1 MMGKGKPMTNKIN
14 TTALRFGLRAASVA
28 AIAIALAI
36 SVAQAQQRQ
45 QQPQQ
50 QRGPLVLKSASY
62 FYIGGKID
70 TKGKGS
76 PIVGHMYVEY
86 MIPQQL
92 RSPYPIVMVHGGN
105 QTGTNFTGT
114 PDGRE
119 GWAQYF
125 VRRGYAVYVVD
136 QVARGRSAH
145 WNQVYGDVQPARLSQ
160 VEERFVAPERFP
172 MWPQAKLHTQWP
184 GTGRP
189 GDPEFDQFYAAQA
202 VSLASFPKQQEVNP
216 PAIVSLLEKIGPSIL
231 MIHSQSGAFAWPVAD
246 KRPDLVKMIVAV
258 EPNGPPVRE
267 LQMVGAPDW
276 FKDGTRDKLS
286 GLGEVPLNYDP
297 PLGEGERLSFVRQ
310 EKADGPE
317 LAHCWLQK
325 EPARKLKN
333 LANVPVAV
341 IMSEASYHAPYDHC
355 TVAYLRQ
362 AGVPTDFIK
371 LAEVGVRGNGH
382 MMMLEKNS
390 DDIARVIEQWTARQ
404 VANQVANQR
413 AAKKGKKK

>member
-1 MMGKGKPMTNKIN
+1 MTNFN
-14 TTALRFGLRAASVA
+14 ATDMLRIGLRAAAVVA
-28 AIAIALAI
+28 VAGLLAAPA
-36 SVAQAQQRQ
+36 VQAQQK
-45 QQPQQ
+45 QQ

-62 FYIGGKID
+62 FYVGGNID

-125 VRRGYAVYVVD
+125 VRRGYAVYIVD

-145 WNQVYGDVQPARLSQ
+145 WNECLRHGAAVAAQPGRGALRRARALPDVAAGEAAHAMAGHRQAGDVN
-160 VEERFVAPERFP
+160 
-172 MWPQAKLHTQWP
+172 
-184 GTGRP
+184 
-189 GDPEFDQFYAAQA
+189 FDQFYAAQA
-202 VSLASFPKQQEVNP
+202 VSIASFAKQQEINP
-216 PAIVSLLEKIGPSIL
+216 PALIALMEKIGPSIL

-276 FKDGTRDKLS
+276 FKDGTTDKLS
-286 GLGEVPLNYDP
+286 GLGEVPLTYDP
-297 PLGEGERLSFVRQ
+297 PLRAGERLSFVRQ
-310 EKADGPE
+310 QKADGPD

-333 LANVPVAV
+333 LANIPVV
-341 IMSEASYHAPYDHC
+341 VVMSEASYHAPYDHC

-362 AGVPTDFIK
+362 ASVPTDFIR
-371 LAEVGVRGNGH
+371 LADVGVRGNGH

-390 DDIARVIEQWTARQ
+390 DEIARVMEQWTERQIGNDRGAR
-404 VANQVANQR
+404 
-413 AAKKGKKK
+413 KGKKK

>member
-1 MMGKGKPMTNKIN
+1 MTTSLNN
-14 TTALRFGLRAASVA
+14 RMLRVGLRVA
-28 AIAIALAI
+28 AVAGLAGLLA
-36 SVAQAQQRQ
+36 VPAAQA
-45 QQPQQ
+45 QQ

-62 FYIGGKID
+62 FYVGGKID

-86 MIPQQL
+86 MIPQRL

-125 VRRGYAVYVVD
+125 VRRGYAVYIVD

-145 WNQVYGDVQPARLSQ
+145 WNGYYGEVQPSRLSQ

-172 MWPQAKLHTQWP
+172 VWPQAKLHTQWP

-189 GDPEFDQFYAAQA
+189 GDVNFDQFYAAQA
-202 VSLASFPKQQEVNP
+202 VSIASFPKQQEINP
-216 PAIVSLLEKIGPSIL
+216 PALIALMEKIGPSIL

-276 FKDGTRDKLS
+276 FKDGTTDKLS

-297 PLGEGERLSFVRQ
+297 PLGSGERLSFVRQ
-310 EKADGPE
+310 EKADGPD

-333 LANVPVAV
+333 LANIPVVV
-341 IMSEASYHAPYDHC
+341 IQSEASYHAPYDHC

-362 AGVPTDFIK
+362 AGVRTDFIR
-371 LAEVGVRGNGH
+371 LADHGIRGNGH

-390 DDIARVIEQWTARQ
+390 DDIARVMEQWTARQ
-404 VANQVANQR
+404 IVNAR
-413 AAKKGKKK
+413 GGRKGKRK

>member
-1 MMGKGKPMTNKIN
+1 MTDSFNA
-14 TTALRFGLRAASVA
+14 TTLRAGLRAVA
-28 AIAIALAI
+28 VVAIAGLLAAPA
-36 SVAQAQQRQ
+36 AQAQQKQ
-45 QQPQQ
+45 QQ

-62 FYIGGKID
+62 FYVGGNID

-125 VRRGYAVYVVD
+125 VRRGYAVYIVD

-145 WNQVYGDVQPARLSQ
+145 WNDYYGAVQPSRMSQ

-172 MWPQAKLHTQWP
+172 VWPQAKLHTQWP

-189 GDPEFDQFYAAQA
+189 GDVNFDQFYAAQA
-202 VSLASFPKQQEVNP
+202 VSIASFPKQQEINP
-216 PAIVSLLEKIGPSIL
+216 PAIIALMEKIGPSIL

-267 LQMVGAPDW
+267 LQMVGPPDW
-276 FKDGTRDKLS
+276 FKDSASDKLS

-297 PLGEGERLSFVRQ
+297 PLGDGERLSFVRQ
-310 EKADGPE
+310 EKADGPD

-333 LANVPVAV
+333 LANIPVV
-341 IMSEASYHAPYDHC
+341 VVMSEASYHAPYDHC
-355 TVAYLRQ
+355 TVAYLKQ
-362 AGVPTDFIK
+362 AGVPTDFIR
-371 LAEVGVRGNGH
+371 LADVGIRGNGH

-390 DDIARVIEQWTARQ
+390 DDIARVMEQWTARQ
-404 VANQVANQR
+404 IANERGAR
-413 AAKKGKKK
+413 KGKKK

>member
-1 MMGKGKPMTNKIN
+1 MTNKIN

-70 TKGKGS
+70 TKGEGS

-413 AAKKGKKK
+413 AAQKGKKK

>member
-1 MMGKGKPMTNKIN
+1 MPDKSIDEI
-14 TTALRFGLRAASVA
+14 LRAVFRTVTAVAVTGLLAAS
-28 AIAIALAI
+28 
-36 SVAQAQQRQ
+36 SAQAQQK
-45 QQPQQ
+45 QQ

-62 FYIGGKID
+62 FYIGGTID
-70 TKGKGS
+70 KTGKGS

-86 MIPQQL
+86 MIPQRL
-92 RSPYPIVMVHGGN
+92 RSPYPVVMVHGGN

-125 VRRGYAVYVVD
+125 VRRGYAVYIVD

-145 WNQVYGDVQPARLSQ
+145 WNEYFGAVQPSRLSQ

-172 MWPQAKLHTQWP
+172 VWPQAKLHTQWP

-189 GDPEFDQFYAAQA
+189 GDVYFDQFYAAQA
-202 VSLASFPKQQEVNP
+202 VSVASFPKQQEINP
-216 PAIVSLLEKIGPSIL
+216 PAIIALLEKIGPSIV

-267 LQMVGAPDW
+267 LQMIGAPDW
-276 FKDGTRDKLS
+276 FKDGTNDKLS

-297 PLGEGERLSFVRQ
+297 PLGSGERLSFVRQ
-310 EKADGPE
+310 EKADGPD

-333 LANVPVAV
+333 LVNIPVV
-341 IMSEASYHAPYDHC
+341 VVMSEASYHAPYDHC

-362 AGVPTDFIK
+362 AGVRTDFMR
-371 LAEVGVRGNGH
+371 LADYGIRGNGH

-390 DDIARVIEQWTARQ
+390 DDIARVMEQWVARQ
-404 VANQVANQR
+404 IAGERDAR
-413 AAKKGKKK
+413 GKRKR

>member
-1 MMGKGKPMTNKIN
+1 MTNKIN
-14 TTALRFGLRAASVA
+14 TTALCFGLRVA
-28 AIAIALAI
+28 AIATIAGALVVSTAY
-36 SVAQAQQRQ
+36 AQQK

-62 FYIGGKID
+62 FYVGGKID
-70 TKGKGS
+70 TKAKGS
-76 PIVGHMYVEY
+76 PIAGHMYVEY

-202 VSLASFPKQQEVNP
+202 VSIASFPKQQDVNP
-216 PAIVSLLEKIGPSIL
+216 PAIIALLEKIGPSIL
-231 MIHSQSGAFAWPVAD
+231 MIHSQSGTFAWPVAD

-276 FKDGTRDKLS
+276 FKDGTTDKLS

-297 PLGEGERLSFVRQ
+297 PLGAGERLAFVRQ

-333 LANVPVAV
+333 LANIPVAV

-413 AAKKGKKK
+413 AAQKGKKR

>member
-1 MMGKGKPMTNKIN
+1 MTNSLK
-14 TTALRFGLRAASVA
+14 APSLRAGLRIAAVAGLAGLLAASA
-28 AIAIALAI
+28 
-36 SVAQAQQRQ
+36 AQAQQK
-45 QQPQQ
+45 QQ

-62 FYIGGKID
+62 FYVGGEID
-70 TKGKGS
+70 KKAKGN

-125 VRRGYAVYVVD
+125 VRRGYAVYIVD

-145 WNQVYGDVQPARLSQ
+145 WNQVYGEVQPSRMSQ
-160 VEERFVAPERFP
+160 VEERFIAPERFP

-189 GDPEFDQFYAAQA
+189 GDVNFDQFYAAQA
-202 VSLASFPKQQEVNP
+202 VSIANFPKQQEVNP
-216 PAIVSLLEKIGPSIL
+216 PAIIALMEKIGPSIL

-276 FKDGTRDKLS
+276 FKDSATDKLS

-297 PLGEGERLSFVRQ
+297 PLGSGERLSFVRQ
-310 EKADGPE
+310 DKADGPE
-317 LAHCWLQK
+317 LAQCWLQK

-333 LANVPVAV
+333 LANIPVAV

-371 LAEVGVRGNGH
+371 LADHGIRGNGH

-390 DDIARVIEQWTARQ
+390 DDIARVMEQWTARQ
-404 VANQVANQR
+404 IASEKGGR
-413 AAKKGKKK
+413 KGKKK

>member
-1 MMGKGKPMTNKIN
+1 MTSTFNAA
-14 TTALRFGLRAASVA
+14 ALRAGLRAAVVVA
-28 AIAIALAI
+28 VAGLLAAPA
-36 SVAQAQQRQ
+36 AQAQQK
-45 QQPQQ
+45 QQ

-62 FYIGGKID
+62 FYVGGKID

-125 VRRGYAVYVVD
+125 VRRGYAVYIVD

-145 WNQVYGDVQPARLSQ
+145 WNEYFGAVQPSRLSQ
-160 VEERFVAPERFP
+160 VEERFVAPERYP
-172 MWPQAKLHTQWP
+172 VWPQAKLHTQWP
-184 GTGRP
+184 GTGKP
-189 GDPEFDQFYAAQA
+189 GDASFDQFYAAQA
-202 VSLASFPKQQEVNP
+202 VSVASFAKQQEINP
-216 PAIVSLLEKIGPSIL
+216 PALIALMERIGPSIL

-267 LQMVGAPDW
+267 LQFIGAPEW

-286 GLGEVPLNYDP
+286 GLGEVPLTYDP
-297 PLGEGERLSFVRQ
+297 PLGDGERLSFVRQ
-310 EKADGPE
+310 QKADGPD

-325 EPARKLKN
+325 EPARKLKKC
-333 LANVPVAV
+333 
-341 IMSEASYHAPYDHC
+341 SRRTRTTS
-355 TVAYLRQ
+355 
-362 AGVPTDFIK
+362 
-371 LAEVGVRGNGH
+371 
-382 MMMLEKNS
+382 
-390 DDIARVIEQWTARQ
+390 
-404 VANQVANQR
+404 R
-413 AAKKGKKK
+413 A

>member
-1 MMGKGKPMTNKIN
+1 MANNIKS
-14 TTALRFGLRAASVA
+14 LRIGLRLAAVAGLAGVLAAST
-28 AIAIALAI
+28 
-36 SVAQAQQRQ
+36 AQAQQK
-45 QQPQQ
+45 QQ

-62 FYIGGKID
+62 FYVGGQID
-70 TKGKGS
+70 AKAKGS

-86 MIPQQL
+86 MIPQRL

-145 WNQVYGDVQPARLSQ
+145 WNGVHGDVQPSRMSQ

-184 GTGRP
+184 GAGRP
-189 GDPEFDQFYAAQA
+189 GDASFDQFYAAQA
-202 VSLASFPKQQEVNP
+202 VSIANFPKQQEINP
-216 PAIVSLLEKIGPSIL
+216 PAIIALMEKIGPSIL

-276 FKDGTRDKLS
+276 FKDGPNDKLS

-297 PLGEGERLSFVRQ
+297 PLGQGERLSFVRQ
-310 EKADGPE
+310 DKADGPE
-317 LAHCWLQK
+317 LAPCWLQK

-333 LANVPVAV
+333 LANIPVAV
-341 IMSEASYHAPYDHC
+341 VMSEASYHAPYDHC

-371 LAEVGVRGNGH
+371 LADLGIRGNGH

-390 DDIARVIEQWTARQ
+390 DDIARVMEQWTARQ
-404 VANQVANQR
+404 IANER
-413 AAKKGKKK
+413 GAAKGKKK

>member
-1 MMGKGKPMTNKIN
+1 MTNSSGIGAFRVA
-14 TTALRFGLRAASVA
+14 TRAAAVA
-28 AIAIALAI
+28 ILAG
-36 SVAQAQQRQ
+36 VLAAPAAQA
-45 QQPQQ
+45 Q

-62 FYIGGKID
+62 FYVGGKID
-70 TKGKGS
+70 PKGKGS

-86 MIPQQL
+86 MIPQRL

-145 WNQVYGDVQPARLSQ
+145 WNEVHGPVQPSRLSQ

-189 GDPEFDQFYAAQA
+189 GDVHFDQFYASQA
-202 VSLASFPKQQEVNP
+202 VSITSFPKQQEINP
-216 PAIVSLLEKIGPSIL
+216 PALIELLKKIGPSIL
-231 MIHSQSGAFAWPVAD
+231 LVHSQSGAFAWPVAD
-246 KRPDLVKMIVAV
+246 QRPDLVKMIVAV

-267 LQMVGAPDW
+267 AVMVGAPNW
-276 FKDGTRDKLS
+276 FEDGKTVKRS

-297 PLGEGERLSFVRQ
+297 PLAADAPLDFVRQ
-310 EKADGPE
+310 DKADGPD
-317 LAHCWLQK
+317 LMRCWLQK

-333 LANVPVAV
+333 LANIPVSV
-341 IMSEASYHAPYDHC
+341 IVAEASYHAPYDHC
-355 TVAYLRQ
+355 TAVYLRQ
-362 AGVPTDFIK
+362 AGVRTDLIR
-371 LAEVGVRGNGH
+371 LADRGIRGNGH

-390 DDIARVIEQWTARQ
+390 DAIAAVMDQWIVRQ
-404 VANQVANQR
+404 IVSERRSRRANR
-413 AAKKGKKK
+413 

>member
-1 MMGKGKPMTNKIN
+1 MAMRPR
-14 TTALRFGLRAASVA
+14 TTAVRVGLRAAA
-28 AIAIALAI
+28 AIALAGALAAPA
-36 SVAQAQQRQ
+36 AQA
-45 QQPQQ
+45 Q

-62 FYIGGKID
+62 FYVGGKID
-70 TKGKGS
+70 PKGKGS

-86 MIPQQL
+86 MIPQRL

-125 VRRGYAVYVVD
+125 VRRGYAVYIVD

-145 WNQVYGDVQPARLSQ
+145 WNEVHGPVQPARLSQ
-160 VEERFVAPERFP
+160 VEQRFVAPERFP
-172 MWPQAKLHTQWP
+172 VWPQAKLHTQWP
-184 GTGRP
+184 GTGKP
-189 GDPEFDQFYAAQA
+189 GDVHFDQFYAAQA
-202 VSLASFPKQQEVNP
+202 VSITSFKTQQEINP
-216 PAIVSLLEKIGPSIL
+216 PALIALMEKIGPSIL

-246 KRPDLVKMIVAV
+246 QRPDLVKMIVAV

-276 FKDGTRDKLS
+276 FKDGTTDKLS

-297 PLGEGERLSFVRQ
+297 PLGGGERLSFVRQ
-310 EKADGPE
+310 EKADGPD

-341 IMSEASYHAPYDHC
+341 VMSEASYHAPYDHC

-362 AGVPTDFIK
+362 AGVRTDFIR
-371 LAEVGVRGNGH
+371 LADHGVRGNGH

-390 DDIARVIEQWTARQ
+390 DDIARVMDQWIVRQMVGPRRAR
-404 VANQVANQR
+404 
-413 AAKKGKKK
+413 KGRRK

>member
-1 MMGKGKPMTNKIN
+1 MTKKTN

-70 TKGKGS
+70 TTGKGS

-325 EPARKLKN
+325 EPARKLKS